1 MQYVQTLSSYL
12 PQIIIQ
18 NLVEEGAKQSGQAL
32 TVPRRQ
38 TFETV
43 CVFCDVSGFTALSE
57 AMARNGKG
65 AEGLAK
71 HLNSYFS
78 QMVKTLSSEGGDI
91 FKFAGDAMI
100 VLWPP
105 SDEPM
110 GNLLRRA
117 AQCAIAIQK
126 ALHQA
131 DLEEGVQLSVKIGIG
146 YGPVSVLHI
155 GGVFNRT
162 EYIAVGEPLLQAFNA
177 EHHAVSGQVI
187 ISAKAW
193 EFLKDYF
200 EPDEIYYDD
209 YVRLKLDGQFPP
221 MKRKKPRNILED
233 EGDNVYLEAGL
244 KGYVGGAVLGN
255 LNPESV
261 EDEVWGNETRRVA
274 VIFVNLGLT
283 EQHLL
288 ASALY
293 NDAMEQVHGVLVAVQ
308 KSVYTYEGSVNKF
321 LMDDKGSTLIA
332 CFGLPPLP
340 HKDDSLRA
348 VLASISICESL
359 WKLGFKASIG
369 ITKGDVFCGIVGS
382 KTRREYSILGDSV
395 NLSARLMQRAC
406 TEGGGVICD
415 EEVIKECGTNIDY
428 LEIGQISVK
437 GKSQPI
443 NVFRPYPQ
451 DLYEN
456 FDIKEKLIIEQ
467 NPYSF
472 ILQHQLITFENDR
485 KIATVDGIVN
495 KSGKMKS
502 LLYSAPTS
510 PSSEKTNFENTPK
523 SKRPSALSLLSRTP
537 SGNSVPPSPS
547 PAAGKKKKSKSI
559 LSPSGL
565 KLGFSTLATENDTSS
580 QSLNSPSGARDSEGS
595 ISPLARR
602 KSTATKK
609 SDEEN
614 VFNHYTRIDYVE
626 IMVPPNFQF
635 DDLTDDSTIHLEKIP
650 VSDALDRRIETLQD
664 LHRVGFELAIGTNA
678 LPPKVDKDWDLT
690 EIRLGIPN
698 THFFLPHTS
707 NINVSY
713 LGSYLA
719 CAMEDLGADIS
730 VYDKDTF
737 TLKLYMISN
746 SKMKTRQ
753 SRRGYVK
760 SALTDAKL
768 DLIENGTC
776 KLIFLEGEA
785 GVGKSKLLMDVLS
798 NPPHD
803 ECAYYVASPSP
814 FELLKPFACLVP
826 IFKHYL
832 EKRKGRA
839 NSDNSGSNL
848 TALLLTELV
857 ENPYP
862 ENIETYPHVLNAIL
876 GTSVPEISLP
886 DGFDIKSHQVLLLS
900 WLLVCM
906 GRHRKSILLADDGT
920 YIDPSTWEVFHH
932 FINRPTTSFY
942 TSPFTIVIAHKTFY
956 RHYTRLFPIPAFY
969 SKLINATSTNYP
981 VEIFKFDNMLQ
992 DEEANYIIAELSK
1005 LKSLNITSV
1014 SDNLFKLVDGKCQG
1028 NPYMIKEYLKLLNEE
1043 GELFVEQEDYDD
1055 DDDGEEDLGYCV
1067 TLKKESEEFKMSF
1080 AKIVESSDTFNLI
1093 PKEVTDMISPQLD
1106 RLNSCQTMILKTI
1119 SFSRKEFELSF
1130 LMKVFPLES
1139 HKPNVKYE
1147 INKLEELGFLEGH
1160 RTTGA
1165 WRLKYKPDPKFRDA
1179 SMDGSDEENDDN
1191 EGNNLFY
1198 KFNNTFVREVIKK
1211 RMLKEHTRK
1220 VKEAVDKEQRKLDV
1234 KRRQIFSAKFGE
1246 SAEPM
1251 KEGELNI
1258 KKRKTDNLL
1267 KVKRRFE
1274 GSSWKSRY
1282 CELLV
1287 EDGQKMLKMFK
1298 DRPIRG
1304 DRKSHDEMITQVI
1317 FLDGARAA
1325 KDVSAKEKHAHS
1337 FVINAKRFMD
1347 AKHGNKTPVVEDR
1360 DFHFRCSDDQD
1371 LQDWIYMTQYLI
1383 ELNDVGG
1390 DKGKG
1395 GNGNKKNV
1403 SQLKDMD
1410 DDDYSEEDDNAQFF
1424 TRPSNFTTSIMTSEG
1439 DADEEEFEEEDE
1451 EIQELSKSLDA
1462 VVHLNVNELRDV
1474 DDFAVI
1480 EYNYRPYVRVSLAT
1494 PENAY
1499 SPIIKEGKVTSEK
1512 THSNASNK
1520 EVDLRPIIS
1529 EDIVIP
1535 IKFNNWKN
1543 NSIKVQVWNWDPQL
1557 SDDFIGECLI
1567 PTSEIERSS
1576 YISRSNS
1583 KTSDTLVGDYSLVKN
1598 NSQLVGSI
1606 TLSVNF
1612 YLSPSRELQL
1622 ESDFNANLTSLIQ
1635 HAATVYEEERIH
1647 ALEEERRLKE
1657 EEIKRKIQAD
1667 MEARYQSSEDEQIK
1681 KQINE
1686 LLTLSSKAYKNKGE
1700 DNVERDNNYTNSET
1714 VTNVSSTQPQE
1725 ALVAEATR
1733 RLKSIIMCIRN
1744 REPICQ
1750 PSEDHKAIDQQ
1761 WIYNNLCSTLTIL
1774 SPSLLLTDSTEN
1786 LAFKELLDKADIK
1799 EQDREWLQMTYN
1811 KSYQEISSQ
1820 DYVQSIERRI
1830 SISKERRESV
1840 KNLHGFSSLQNLKE
1854 KQKASDKSSDSY
1866 SLASEEEVT
1875 LTEEESY
1882 FYIDISNKVQ
1892 GPFPVKKILAW
1903 YYAGYLHEQVLLRK
1917 GGEKTIDGEENRFI
1931 PLSMH
1936 LDTMRSLPTDL
1947 SLISDL
1953 NDIIPK
1959 IIVEDDPT
1967 RQYWSWSFDVYQL
1980 EVRELFAFLWVML
1993 EHLELPSIF
2002 NFNPKTFW
2010 NFISMV
2016 EHYMSRHKNPYHNFY
2031 HIVDVTHACFV
2042 MLVNYQAERF
2052 FNKLEIFTC
2061 LLAAMCHDL
2070 DHPGTNNMY
2079 QVNAGTPLA
2088 ILYNDQSVLENHH
2101 GAVAFRIFKRKECNM
2116 IASLNDTEVKRF
2128 RSLFIQLILGT
2139 DMSFHF
2145 KLKAQ
2150 FDDCVLRNLTP
2161 EGEEDLSESEEE
2173 DEDGDEI
2180 RANRKNK
2187 LKAEE
2192 ITALKKEEDRDIL
2205 LKTILHAADLSN
2217 PAKPWPISKAWSD
2230 RVVEEFFNQ
2239 GDREKKEDLPISPNM
2254 DRDTTVQSELS
2265 INFADF
2271 IVAPAYVALTALIP
2285 NAVEAVIC
2293 VIGNRSKWED
2303 LQTQRLMTIYAA
2315 DNTTDE
2321 EEREQLTKKRDEELA
2336 RWGNRRKAFSEIVG
2350 DNLMN
2355 NKEQMI
2361 SSHISSTAIKEMASK
2376 FYDNISLGIRRETGN
2391 IEENEKSIKVEDNER
2406 NNSDGEVSGAGVTI
2420 DRRKSLRVLE
2430 DMILATEIKETEK

>member
-1 MQYVQTLSSYL
+1 MQYVQTLASYL

-18 NLVEEGAKQSGQAL
+18 NLIEEGSKQSGQAL

-78 QMVKTLSSEGGDI
+78 QMVKALSSEGGDI

-110 GNLLRRA
+110 GSLLRRA

-126 ALHQA
+126 ALHKA

-193 EFLKDYF
+193 EFLKDHF
-200 EPDEIYYDD
+200 EYDEIYYDD
-209 YVRLKLDGQFPP
+209 YVRLKLDGQFTPLR
-221 MKRKKPRNILED
+221 RKKPRNILEE
-233 EGDNVYLEAGL
+233 EGDNFYLEAGL

-348 VLASISICESL
+348 TLASISICESL

-415 EEVIKECGTNIDY
+415 EEVIKECGTNIDNM
-428 LEIGQISVK
+428 EIGQISVK

-451 DLYEN
+451 DLYEK

-467 NPYSF
+467 NPYTE
-472 ILQHQLITFENDR
+472 ILQHQLMTFEDDR

-502 LLYSAPTS
+502 LLFSAPAP
-510 PSSEKTNFENTPK
+510 PSRKANDEAPVSPK
-523 SKRPSALSLLSRTP
+523 SRRTSGLSISIPRSSSSTNSA
-537 SGNSVPPSPS
+537 PPSPN
-547 PAAGKKKKSKSI
+547 PGGKKKKSKSI

-565 KLGFSTLATENDTSS
+565 LGFSTLGSDDTSS
-580 QSLNSPSGARDSEGS
+580 QGPSSPRDSDGLA
-595 ISPLARR
+595 SPIARR

-626 IMVPPNFQF
+626 IAVPPNFKF
-635 DDLTDDSTIHLEKIP
+635 DDLTDDATIHLERIP
-650 VSDALDRRIETLQD
+650 VSETNRAIETLQD
-664 LHRVGFELAIGTNA
+664 LYRVGFESAIETNA
-678 LPPKVDKDWDLT
+678 LPPREDKEWDLT

-719 CAMEDLGADIS
+719 CAMEDLGADVT

-746 SKMKTRQ
+746 SEMKQRR

-832 EKRKGRA
+832 EKRKNRSSTG
-839 NSDNSGSNL
+839 DSGSNL

-862 ENIETYPHVLNAIL
+862 ENVQTYPHVLNAIL
-876 GTSVPEISLP
+876 GTSVPEITVP

-906 GRHRKSILLADDGT
+906 GRHRKSIFLADDGT
-920 YIDPSTWEVFHH
+920 YIDPSTWQVFDH

-942 TSPFTIVIAHKTFY
+942 VSPLTIIIAHKTFY
-956 RHYTRLFPIPAFY
+956 RHYTRLFPIPEFY

-981 VEIFKFDNMLQ
+981 VEILKFDNMLQ
-992 DEEANYIIAELSK
+992 DEEANFIIAELSS
-1005 LKSLNITSV
+1005 LRSLNITSI

-1028 NPYMIKEYLKLLNEE
+1028 NPFMVKEYLKLLDEE
-1043 GELFVEQEDYDD
+1043 GQLFAEREEYDD
-1055 DDDGEEDLGYCV
+1055 DDDGEEELGYCV
-1067 TLKKESEEFKMSF
+1067 TLGKESEEFKMSF
-1080 AKIVESSDTFNLI
+1080 AKIAESSETFNRI
-1093 PKEVTDMISPQLD
+1093 PKEITDMISPQLD

-1160 RTTGA
+1160 RITGA
-1165 WRLKYKPDPKFRDA
+1165 WRLKYKPDPKLRL
-1179 SMDGSDEENDDN
+1179 SLTDGNDQNDKNDDDEESK
-1191 EGNNLFY
+1191 LFY

-1211 RMLKEHTRK
+1211 RMLKEHTKK

-1234 KRRQIFSAKFGE
+1234 KRRQIFSSKFGE

-1251 KEGELNI
+1251 KAGELNI
-1258 KKRKTDNLL
+1258 KKRKNDNIL

-1282 CELLV
+1282 CELVV
-1287 EDGQKMLKMFK
+1287 EDKQKMLKMFK
-1298 DRPIRG
+1298 EKPIRG
-1304 DRKSHDEMITQVI
+1304 NKKSHDDLITQVI
-1317 FLDGARAA
+1317 FLEGARAA
-1325 KDVSAKEKHAHS
+1325 KDVSAKEKHAYS
-1337 FVINAKRFMD
+1337 FVINAKKYMD
-1347 AKHGNKTPVVEDR
+1347 AKNGNTKQIVEDR

-1371 LQDWIYMTQYLI
+1371 LQDWIYMSQYLI
-1383 ELNDVGG
+1383 ELKDVGAEK
-1390 DKGKG
+1390 DKPR
-1395 GNGNKKNV
+1395 NGS
-1403 SQLKDMD
+1403 SQLKDMED
-1410 DDDYSEEDDNAQFF
+1410 EDDYEDEDDSNFF
-1424 TRPSNFTTSIMTSEG
+1424 TRPSNFTTSIITSE
-1439 DADEEEFEEEDE
+1439 ADENDEVDEEDE
-1451 EIQELSKSLDA
+1451 EIQEIAKSLDA
-1462 VVHLNVNELRDV
+1462 VVHINVNELRDI
-1474 DDFAVI
+1474 DDFAVV

-1494 PENAY
+1494 PENPSA
-1499 SPIIKEGKVTSEK
+1499 PIIKEAKVTSEK
-1512 THSNASNK
+1512 TFSNASSK
-1520 EVDLRPIIS
+1520 EADSRPIIS

-1535 IKFNNWKN
+1535 VKFNNWKN
-1543 NSIKVQVWNWDPQL
+1543 NSVKVQVWNWDPQL
-1557 SDDFIGECLI
+1557 SDDFIGEFWI
-1567 PTSEIERSS
+1567 PTSDIEHSGCLS
-1576 YISRSNS
+1576 LAESDNSNS
-1583 KTSDTLVGDYSLVKN
+1583 MVRDYALVKH

-1606 TLSVNF
+1606 TLSVNM
-1612 YLSPSRELQL
+1612 YLSPSRTLQL
-1622 ESDFNANLTSLIQ
+1622 KNEFDSNISSLIQ
-1635 HAATVYEEERIH
+1635 HAAAVYENERLC
-1647 ALEEERRLKE
+1647 ALEEERRVKE

-1667 MEARYQSSEDEQIK
+1667 MEARLQSSEDEQIK
-1681 KQINE
+1681 KQIDE
-1686 LLTLSSKAYKNKGE
+1686 LLKLSNKAY
-1700 DNVERDNNYTNSET
+1700 DNGNRNEGSFNREQSYSSSEMTPPVSNSQ
-1714 VTNVSSTQPQE
+1714 SQE
-1725 ALVAEATR
+1725 ALVAEVTR

-1761 WIYNNLCSTLTIL
+1761 WIYNNLCSALTIL
-1774 SPSLLLTDSTEN
+1774 SPSLLLTDSIEN

-1811 KSYQEISSQ
+1811 KSYQDISSE
-1820 DYVQSIERRI
+1820 DYVQSVDRRI

-1854 KQKASDKSSDSY
+1854 KQKASDRSSDSY
-1866 SLASEEEVT
+1866 SFSSEEVVT

-1882 FYIDISNKVQ
+1882 YYIDISNEVQ

-1917 GGEKTIDGEENRFI
+1917 GGEKTKDAEENRFI

-1980 EVRELFAFLWVML
+1980 EVRELFPFLWVML

-2061 LLAAMCHDL
+2061 LLAGMCHDL

-2116 IASLNDTEVKRF
+2116 IASLNETEAKRF
-2128 RSLFIQLILGT
+2128 RNLFIQLILGT

-2145 KLKAQ
+2145 KLKSQ

-2161 EGEEDLSESEEE
+2161 EGEDLSESEEE
-2173 DEDGDEI
+2173 DENGDEI
-2180 RANRKNK
+2180 KANKKNK

-2192 ITALKKEEDRDIL
+2192 ISALKSEEDRDIL

-2230 RVVEEFFNQ
+2230 RVIEEFFNQ
-2239 GDREKKEDLPISPNM
+2239 GDREKKEHLPISPNM

-2285 NAVEAVIC
+2285 NAVEAVLC
-2293 VIGNRSKWED
+2293 LIGNRSKWED
-2303 LQTQRLMTIYAA
+2303 LQTQRLMTIYGI
-2315 DNTTDE
+2315 DNITDE
-2321 EEREQLTKKRDEELA
+2321 QEREELTKKRDEELA
-2336 RWGNRRKAFSEIVG
+2336 RWGNRKKAFSKIVG
-2350 DNLMN
+2350 DGLMN
-2355 NKEQMI
+2355 DKEQMI
-2361 SSHISSTAIKEMASK
+2361 ASHVSSTATKELASK
-2376 FYDNISLGIRRETGN
+2376 FYDNISVGIRRETGN
-2391 IEENEKSIKVEDNER
+2391 IEEKET
-2406 NNSDGEVSGAGVTI
+2406 NNKLGDTDRGINDGDVSGAGVTV
-2420 DRRKSLRVLE
+2420 DNRRKSLRVLE
-2430 DMILATEIKETEK
+2430 DLILATEVKETEK